1 MHSDVVTVLDYLFSE
16 QRISEFDR
24 VLLLIDIFN
33 FKRRFELWKVSIE
46 NQNNF

>member
-33 FKRRFELWKVSIE
+33 FKRRFEL
-46 NQNNF
+46 